1 MPRSVHLTL
10 TESAIAGFFFIQRYR
25 FLTIDQFARATGLH
39 RTTAA
44 DQLRFFSRHE
54 LVGHF
59 GNTGLNGHGKT
70 PKAYFLTRKGFEL
83 LQRESDIPPELLG
96 TYKEIKVEARWS
108 PQMYHRLRTVDL
120 LIALE
125 VAVRKRAHLAIVK
138 TFLEYRRVKRGTQI
152 VRETT
157 DYVDTAEVAENRIVP
172 DAAFILENRETKK
185 RALFFLEMDMA
196 TERIVSYVLR
206 DSRITLHYKLSQ
218 YDRYLKSLRYRE
230 TYNAFG
236 DFGYFTLL
244 FVTLGKERVNNV
256 RTEMQDL
263 QESLSDY
270 YRFTTF
276 DEAMGDFLG
285 AIWKSRSLTDISVY
299 PLVRD

>member
-1 MPRSVHLTL
+1 
-10 TESAIAGFFFIQRYR
+10 
-25 FLTIDQFARATGLH
+25 
-39 RTTAA
+39 
-44 DQLRFFSRHE
+44 
-54 LVGHF
+54 
-59 GNTGLNGHGKT
+59 
-70 PKAYFLTRKGFEL
+70 
-83 LQRESDIPPELLG
+83 
-96 TYKEIKVEARWS
+96 
-108 PQMYHRLRTVDL
+108 MYHRLRTVDL

-125 VAVRKRAHLAIVK
+125 VAVRKRPRLALVK
-138 TFLEYRRVKRGTQI
+138 TLLEYRRVKRGTQI

-157 DYVDTAEVAENRIVP
+157 DFVDTPETPENRIVP
-172 DAAFILENRETKK
+172 DAAFILENRETHR

-236 DFGYFTLL
+236 DFRFFTLL
-244 FVTLGKERVNNV
+244 FVTLGKERVEHV
-256 RTEMQDL
+256 RSEMQDL

-285 AIWKSRSLTDISVY
+285 SIWQSRLLSDTRRY
-299 PLVRD
+299 PLVREEVAVSG